1 MKPWAVSASGELSRR
16 LLRFILLFS
25 LCFTLLASALQLYF
39 EYRREMQGIDSR
51 LELIRSGYL
60 ASIERSLWD
69 LNQGQLDVQL
79 RGLVDFPDIAWVRLR
94 SADFD
99 LLQGRQLPAEAA
111 RIQRYVLS
119 YQLADGEQ
127 RSLGSLEVG
136 VDLAALHRRLYASGL
151 TNLLWMGLFICGLAI
166 TLSWLFHRLVTRH
179 LLAMAGFSQRL
190 AGGEWTAP
198 LRLDKR
204 RRAVEDEID
213 AVAHALDEMRQ
224 AIVADMRQREADRL
238 ALEGKKDELQKMVE
252 RRTASLHSAKEEA
265 EAANLAKSR
274 FLATMSHELRTPL
287 NGILGMAEL
296 LREAPL
302 DELAQRRLQALHK
315 AGDGLLA
322 LLNDLLDFAKLEE
335 GEARVE
341 LVGFSL
347 VQLIDEVLT
356 LLEPRAQVNAT
367 QLLQR
372 LDEHLGDYFQGSEQ
386 FMRQVLTNLLANAI
400 KFTAGG
406 RVQLQVLLLQQEEGR
421 QHLRIEVQDD
431 GIGIPEGV
439 QARIFERFVQAD
451 EQVARR
457 YGGAGLGLAICKR
470 LVQAMGGEIQLFSRE
485 GQGSRFWFDI
495 WLQQAQPARPAAA
508 PVALAVAAESR
519 HVLVVEDVEL
529 NREVVF
535 GLLEREGHRVSLA
548 EDAEPALRQCQVTR
562 FDLILLDVQLPGLS
576 GVQLCRQI
584 RQDPLGLNGQTPIFA
599 FTASL
604 QPAMVQCYLD
614 AGMQGVIAKP
624 IQLPALRQA
633 LAGVVRDESL
643 GGGASLLDPLV
654 LLAHREALGAGKL
667 AQLLRLLQDSLQQQG
682 ELLLTA
688 LQARDY
694 PEIASVAHRLASA
707 SESLGGRQ
715 LAALLRRLEVA
726 GEAQIETQCAELVE
740 PLRLLIAS
748 TQQTIRQ
755 TLSQLPAV

>member
-1 MKPWAVSASGELSRR
+1 MKSWAVSPSGELSRR

-39 EYRREMQGIDSR
+39 EYRREMQGIASR
-51 LELIRSGYL
+51 LELIHSSSL
-60 ASIERSLWD
+60 ASIERNLWD
-69 LNQGQLDVQL
+69 LNQAQLDVQL

-99 LLQGRQLPAEAA
+99 LLQGHQLPAEAA
-111 RIQRYVLS
+111 RIQRFDLA
-119 YQLADGEQ
+119 YQLADGE
-127 RSLGSLEVG
+127 RRALGSLEVG
-136 VDLAALHRRLYASGL
+136 VDLAAVHRRLYASGL

-179 LLAMAGFSQRL
+179 LLAMASFSQRL

-204 RRAVEDEID
+204 PSAAADEID

-238 ALEGKKDELQKMVE
+238 TLEDKKDELQKMVE

-296 LREAPL
+296 LRDVPL
-302 DELAQRRLQALHK
+302 DELSARRLQALHK

-335 GEARVE
+335 GEARAEPVD
-341 LVGFSL
+341 FSL
-347 VQLIDEVLT
+347 RQLVDEVLT
-356 LLEPRAQVNAT
+356 LLEPRAQANAT

-372 LDEHLGDYFQGSEQ
+372 LDAPLGEHFHGPEQ
-386 FMRQVLTNLLANAI
+386 FLRQVLTNLLANAI
-400 KFTAGG
+400 KFTQGG
-406 RVQLQVLLLQQEEGR
+406 QVELRVELLEQAAGR
-421 QHLRIEVQDD
+421 QRLRIEVQDD

-457 YGGAGLGLAICKR
+457 YGGAGLGLSICKR
-470 LVQAMGGEIQLFSRE
+470 LVQSMGGEIQLYSRE
-485 GQGSRFWFDI
+485 GQGSRFWFDF
-495 WLQQAQPARPAAA
+495 WLQQAQPTGQPARPLALTAAA
-508 PVALAVAAESR
+508 EAR

-529 NREVVF
+529 NREVAQ
-535 GLLEREGHRVSLA
+535 GLLAREGHRVSLA
-548 EDAEPALRQCQVTR
+548 EDAEPALRQCRTSR
-562 FDLILLDVQLPGLS
+562 FDLILLDVQLPGMG
-576 GVQLCRQI
+576 GVELCRRI
-584 RQDPLGLNGQTPIFA
+584 RQDPQGANRQTPIFA

-604 QPAMVQCYLD
+604 QPAMVQRYLD

-633 LAGVVRDESL
+633 LAGVAQGEAPVAGE
-643 GGGASLLDPLV
+643 ALLDAHILH
-654 LLAHREALGAGKL
+654 AHREALGAGKL
-667 AQLLRLLQDSLQQQG
+667 GQLLRLLQGSLEQQG
-682 ELLLTA
+682 ELLLAA
-688 LQARDY
+688 LQALDY
-694 PEIASVAHRLASA
+694 PEIAGATHRLASA
-707 SESLGGRQ
+707 SESLGGRP
-715 LAALLRRLEVA
+715 LAALLRRIEA
-726 GEAQIETQCAELVE
+726 AAEAQAQAPCLEQLE
-740 PLRLLIAS
+740 PLRQLLGA
-748 TQQTIRQ
+748 TQQA
-755 TLSQLPAV
+755 LSRALAEL